1 LNKKEPIALF
11 NSEQESQK
19 DLFFFPSFGVGDTP
33 TTYDDQKRQELKLL
47 AEFRNRRSCTTRTIK
62 QIEAKDEKGK
72 LKSFPQQPPCF
83 HEKAK
88 LSR

>member
-1 LNKKEPIALF
+1 LLFSIQNKKARKI
-11 NSEQESQK
+11 
-19 DLFFFPSFGVGDTP
+19 FFFPSFGVGDTP

-72 LKSFPQQPPCF
+72 LKSFPQQPRCF